1 VALVLEAVITTKIV
15 APKPGFAEAA
25 IKNTVGYDFSFWLL
39 KNQFFAGL
47 QATEPKDPEIT
58 AIATAIL
65 NSAVPYQP

>member
-39 KNQFFAGL
+39 KNQL